1 MNSLSLLGE
10 SKSQEV
16 RLLSDIA
23 HLLPR
28 CPRCGYGLRMVR
40 GYWWCDVC
48 RAPLAPQRGPSLR
61 ETFRRASETLRRFF
75 APPPRRRRILVYPAS
90 VSTTTERGP
99 TLARCPTCGA
109 LTPRDAVSCVHC
121 GAAFGRP
128 AEVLPPGPSPTPR
141 VSQHDEVVYRY
152 IVENTGEISLS
163 KASADLH
170 MTIPELQASVRRLED
185 SGRLSRDSSQGG

>member
-1 MNSLSLLGE
+1 M
-10 SKSQEV
+10 
-16 RLLSDIA
+16 SDIA

-48 RAPLAPQRGPSLR
+48 RVPLTSQKGPSIR
-61 ETFRRASETLRRFF
+61 ETFRRAGESLRRFL
-75 APPPRRRRILVYPAS
+75 APPPRRRPVLSYPAS
-90 VSTTTERGP
+90 ITGTTERSP
-99 TLARCPTCGA
+99 PLARCPTCRA

-128 AEVLPPGPSPTPR
+128 VDIAPPRPPPIPR
-141 VSQHDEVVYRY
+141 ISQHDEAVYRY
-152 IVENTGEISLS
+152 IVEKTGEISLS

-170 MTIPELQASVRRLED
+170 MPIPELQASIRRLED
-185 SGRLSRDSSQGG
+185 SEKISRDSTQRS